1 MRISDWSSDVCSSDL
16 RNQQHPAQ
24 STDNHDPSPTEY
36 RLAGYGDVLV
46 RGIAQCSASYL
57 AVRSEQ
63 CRKRQAS
70 QMTAECA
77 AKCEALHPHRP
88 PPVPYSAI
96 GKEAGRDRVGQDV

>member
-1 MRISDWSSDVCSSDL
+1 MQRGYRRDAEH

-63 CRKRQAS
+63 CWKRQAS
-70 QMTAECA
+70 QMNAKCA
-77 AKCEALHPHRP
+77 AKCEALHQHRP
-88 PPVPYSAI
+88 PTVPKPEI
-96 GKEAGRDRVGQDV
+96 GRASWRERVWQSV